1 MDGRDT
7 EGGFFEYVKKNL
19 NGIESGE
26 DGDVVFNSA
35 LTDLVTVGNTAC
47 GMNVLGIAKKIA
59 GFTHDDCIP
68 FSGDST
74 EWVPQFK
81 NGRKIDELSGKTLVF
96 EICFTDGKIYSISGN
111 CTDLFNT
118 EGARYRKFGIL
129 PKSK

>member
-1 MDGRDT
+1 MESVVT
-7 EGGFFEYVKKNL
+7 EGTAKNATVAVYDSCE
-19 NGIESGE
+19 NE
-26 DGDVVFNSA
+26 DVE
-35 LTDLVTVGNTAC
+35 